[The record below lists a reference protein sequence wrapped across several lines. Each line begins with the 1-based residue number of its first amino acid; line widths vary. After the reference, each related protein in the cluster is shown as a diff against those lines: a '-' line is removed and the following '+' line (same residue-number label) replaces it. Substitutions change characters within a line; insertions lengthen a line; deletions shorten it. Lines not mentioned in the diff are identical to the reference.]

1 MTPTISSNDLRQVA
15 RVLAAAEPRKDGW
28 VPAEQVTQGTMV
40 DPVTCDRWQSYLRH
54 LLATHRDLSIV
65 SGGDARYPSNLK
77 SVPGR
82 PAVLFI
88 DGDFLHTDD
97 RAIAIVGSRA
107 ASPVTLD
114 ETYRL
119 ASTLAGG
126 QITVVS
132 GLARGTDTAAHEGA
146 LAAGGRTLAVMG
158 TGIET
163 VFPPENAALADRIR
177 RHGALVSQF
186 PPGGGPSKTSFPARN
201 AVIAGLG
208 LASLVMTAQERSG
221 TRIEIDHALAN
232 GRPVLLWRP
241 QLGSA
246 SWAHRLA
253 ENPLARFVDSAEDV
267 SAAIG
272 ANLAA

>member
-1 MTPTISSNDLRQVA
+1 ML
-15 RVLAAAEPRKDGW
+15 
-28 VPAEQVTQGTMV
+28 
-40 DPVTCDRWQSYLRH
+40 DPVTWDRWRSSLRH

-65 SGGDARYPSNLK
+65 SSGDARYPSNLK
-77 SVPGR
+77 SVPGC

-88 DGDFLHTDD
+88 DGSFFQADD
-97 RAIAIVGSRA
+97 RAIAIVGSRS
-107 ASPVTLD
+107 ASPVALD
-114 ETYRL
+114 ETHEL
-119 ASTLAGG
+119 ASALAGE

-132 GLARGTDTAAHEGA
+132 GLARGIDTAAHEGA

-163 VFPPENAALADRIR
+163 VFPPENVALADRIR
-177 RHGALVSQF
+177 RHGALISQF
-186 PPGGGPSKTSFPARN
+186 PPGAGPSKTSFPARN

-208 LASLVMTAQERSG
+208 LASLVMTARERSG
-221 TRIEIDHALAN
+221 TRIEIDHALAH

-253 ENPLARFVDSAEDV
+253 ESPLVRFVDSAEEASV
-267 SAAIG
+267 TIG
-272 ANLAA
+272 ASLAA